1 MMCDS
6 SISIIDCQLNSKC
19 TFYDFND
26 DNKIVDNIDQSWNV
40 LHPLKGNIIYERLS
54 FFFFSKYLNTQL
66 LRTIFVC
73 ILSCILD
80 YHGITLITLM

>member
-26 DNKIVDNIDQSWNV
+26 DNKIVDNIDQAWNV
-40 LHPLKGNIIYERLS
+40 LHPLKANIIYERLS
-54 FFFFSKYLNTQL
+54 FCFIQKLKFLAFENYIMMHIIMYIRL
-66 LRTIFVC
+66 
-73 ILSCILD
+73 
-80 YHGITLITLM
+80 